1 MAAALYYLTIAAV
14 ILIGLLAGRR
24 AQSIIHA
31 GLFGLMGNLIMVGAL
46 FCATVAFAILAPG
59 SIDPDDMGFR
69 LVALLLLGSAVGVV
83 AAIGS
88 RRHAARVATRLL

>member
-1 MAAALYYLTIAAV
+1 MAAVLYYLTIA
-14 ILIGLLAGRR
+14 
-24 AQSIIHA
+24 
-31 GLFGLMGNLIMVGAL
+31 
-46 FCATVAFAILAPG
+46 TAILTV

-69 LVALLLLGSAVGVV
+69 LGALLLSGSAVGVV